1 MSNIFNYDSIDYD
14 KLTEQFK
21 EDGYVVIENLYSK
34 DYCNTLVSQTVEAF
48 EAINPDLDHNNK
60 YTWKK
65 SNLPPATRSGMY
77 QSLVCHINPVKRVRN
92 DEKYKKIF
100 REIYSRIKPNY
111 SVQDDLVTSI
121 DGINLKPNSIG
132 PYNSKASNDWAH
144 IDQTK
149 RDETFKCIQ
158 GQVVLSDT
166 TASFRCSPKSHN
178 VYKEILDLS
187 GKSEKDS
194 SNWCRVPNEK
204 YEKCKELV
212 ESVGGQ
218 WQIPIY
224 AKAGSCIL
232 WFSTTVHSAKHS
244 EKEEPK
250 KHDDPWYGWRAVY
263 YITYRPKNEFT
274 QLQLKKR
281 FLNAM
286 NNRVMN
292 HWTTKTFPVI
302 SNMGFYPLE
311 NYNENIQKYIKEPK
325 KVFELGI

>member
-1 MSNIFNYDSIDYD
+1 MTIFDYDSIDYD

-21 EDGYVVIENLYSK
+21 EDGYVVIENLYTK
-34 DYCNTLVSQTVEAF
+34 EYCNTLVSQTVDAF
-48 EAINPDLDHNNK
+48 EKINPDLDHNNK

-65 SNLPPATRSGMY
+65 SNLPPATRAGMY

-132 PYNSKASNDWAH
+132 PYNSKSSNDWAH

-178 VYKEILDLS
+178 VYKEILDIS

-194 SNWCRVPNEK
+194 SNWCRVPNEQ
-204 YEKCKELV
+204 YEKCKSLV

-250 KHDDPWYGWRAVY
+250 NKDDPWYGWRAVY

-281 FLNAM
+281 FLNSM

-292 HWTTKTFPVI
+292 HWTTKTFPII
-302 SNMGFYPLE
+302 SNMGFYPIE
-311 NYNENIQKYIKEPK
+311 NYNKNIQKYIKDPK
-325 KVFELGI
+325 KVFDLGV